1 MSNNNAFWGKRYGYW
16 EQARPKGQKD
26 PFGMAFKVKSYGKVK
41 MSNSGKASKNKGVS
55 MSSKLARA
63 AWAAL
68 SPDARYPVIT
78 YNWKG
83 VRIS

>member
-1 MSNNNAFWGKRYGYW
+1 MSNNNAFWGKRYGYY
-16 EQARPKGQKD
+16 EQSTPKNMKE

-41 MSNSGKASKNKGVS
+41 ASNSGKASKNKGVS
-55 MSSKLARA
+55 MTSKLARA

-68 SPDARYPVIT
+68 PPDSRYPVLY

-83 VRIS
+83 VRIA